1 MRRRFCEPTHWYL
14 VCFFSS
20 SLWSK
25 HREMHAGNDQ
35 QVLRNGKCAC
45 CARATCGALL
55 WHPCVTYLSIHT
67 HPDCHRHSVNFMNNH
82 HGVLVGLVMR
92 STCILLLLHLSPAR
106 GARCRLTLRRPI
118 CSLSCLVG
126 IGRCRGSMVLPPDT
140 RMPPQEWKMVR
151 LYDDGKVSH
160 WGQVH
165 FPFTRSQPLGSMT
178 DVLPAEGVI
187 LRWTSGKYNDC
198 HNAPRRQI
206 IASLNGHVEARVSGG
221 EKRRFGPGET
231 LLVEDTK
238 GEGHCTKSLDGAGR
252 WSIFILL
259 PENKPLAWL
268 WAKPT
273 AREFLLLVIALVLA
287 YVRRVRKRSA
297 S

>member
-1 MRRRFCEPTHWYL
+1 
-14 VCFFSS
+14 
-20 SLWSK
+20 
-25 HREMHAGNDQ
+25 
-35 QVLRNGKCAC
+35 
-45 CARATCGALL
+45 
-55 WHPCVTYLSIHT
+55 
-67 HPDCHRHSVNFMNNH
+67 
-82 HGVLVGLVMR
+82 
-92 STCILLLLHLSPAR
+92 
-106 GARCRLTLRRPI
+106 
-118 CSLSCLVG
+118 
-126 IGRCRGSMVLPPDT
+126 
-140 RMPPQEWKMVR
+140 MVR

-259 PENKPLAWL
+259 PDNKPLAWL

-273 AREFLLLVIALVLA
+273 ARELLLLAIALVLA
-287 YVRRVRKRSA
+287 YVRRARSGLQRDLQR
-297 S
+297 SP